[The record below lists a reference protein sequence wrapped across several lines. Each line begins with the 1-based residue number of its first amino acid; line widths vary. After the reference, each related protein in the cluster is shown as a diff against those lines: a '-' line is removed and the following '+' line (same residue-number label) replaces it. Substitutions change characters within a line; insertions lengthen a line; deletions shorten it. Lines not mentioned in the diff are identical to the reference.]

1 MALNQLG
8 QGILRHLRMPVQQAV
23 YSSTATQG
31 LAGLGLSL
39 TRAFAGG
46 QHLDKDEVTSRVI
59 DVTKHFEKI
68 DPAKVRHHA
77 HRSYS
82 SSTTTS
88 SSISSSCT

>member
-23 YSSTATQG
+23 YSSTASQG

-46 QHLDKDEVTSRVI
+46 QHLDKDDVTSRVI

-68 DPAKVRHHA
+68 DPAKVGHHA
-77 HRSYS
+77 HRDDS
-82 SSTTTS
+82 SSTSSSSTS
-88 SSISSSCT
+88 SSST